1 MRSRSD
7 LDKMRK
13 HADRW
18 RRSLGPRSAPIIW
31 VIPHWV
37 AYGSP
42 EMDALIQ
49 AQVRHMCEYWLAPG
63 FDLGVELVRNYD
75 AISAR
80 DQEDHVRFTAVRRDT
95 NSLRDARW
103 LSETP
108 RGPRDE

>member
-7 LDKMRK
+7 LEKMRK
-13 HADRW
+13 RADRW
-18 RRSLGPRSAPIIW
+18 RRSLDPRSAPIIW

-37 AYGSP
+37 ENGSP

-49 AQVRHMCEYWLAPG
+49 EQVKHICEYWLAPG

-75 AISAR
+75 AMFAR
-80 DQEDHVRFTAVRRDT
+80 GQDTQIRFTAVRRDT